1 LLAHFSPLG
10 LGCIEIGAVA
20 ELARAQI
27 LGDFTNP
34 VFDVVALK
42 VNWPPLWAHAS

>member
-10 LGCIEIGAVA
+10 LGCVEIGPVA
-20 ELARAQI
+20 ELARAQV
-27 LGDFTNP
+27 LSDFTNT

-42 VNWPPLWAHAS
+42 VNWPSLWAHAS